1 MKDKCWP
8 LLTNI
13 VVPEYGDDVERVSAT
28 RSARLQYINIWILG
42 TGVTQSND
50 VVFMTNFLFY

>member
-1 MKDKCWP
+1 M
-8 LLTNI
+8 LYTS

-28 RSARLQYINIWILG
+28 RSARLQYINIRNFG

-50 VVFMTNFLFY
+50 IVFITNVLLY